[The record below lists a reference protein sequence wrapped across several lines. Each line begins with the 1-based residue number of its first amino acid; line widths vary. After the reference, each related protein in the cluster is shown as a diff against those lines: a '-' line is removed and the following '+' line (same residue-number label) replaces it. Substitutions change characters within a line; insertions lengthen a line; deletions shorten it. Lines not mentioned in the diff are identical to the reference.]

1 MLLKQFGSCGPG
13 LARYTTNEIV
23 EYFFERQLAGS
34 FVEALSFFRG
44 Q

>member
-1 MLLKQFGSCGPG
+1 VAQALPG
-13 LARYTTNEIV
+13 TTNEIV